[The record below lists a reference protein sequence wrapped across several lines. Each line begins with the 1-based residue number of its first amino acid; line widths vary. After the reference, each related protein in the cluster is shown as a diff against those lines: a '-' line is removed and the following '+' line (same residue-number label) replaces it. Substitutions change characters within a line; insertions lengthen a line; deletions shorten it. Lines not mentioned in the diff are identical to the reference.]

1 MPIASFL
8 DGERFD
14 PETKRIMG
22 LAYAMARA
30 VLARQWGD
38 NADMILAQRIIALAK
53 DGERDPEKLCDGAL
67 KTLGK

>member
-22 LAYAMARA
+22 LAYEMARA

-53 DGERDPEKLCDGAL
+53 DGERDPEKLCEGAL

>member
-22 LAYAMARA
+22 LAYEMARA

-38 NADMILAQRIIALAK
+38 NADMVLAQRIIALAK

>member
-22 LAYAMARA
+22 LAYEMARA